1 MIQTM
6 EAPQIRQ
13 YICNSLKLIHRGICY
28 HAFDGEAIV
37 PAVRSVIDDI
47 LYQEGWDFRL
57 GFHYYIADNYTLV
70 LIINTPTGAVS
81 FRLKHNDRLCFL
93 CDTWF
98 MITCEELEMLTSLA
112 GKKITAVLY
121 DGWDINICDEFMRR
135 TRTKLPSY
143 VKAWRDTFR
152 SAMFITGIDDKVPV
166 NSYLVALSETLTWV
180 VPKKVFETLFQEVK
194 I

>member
-1 MIQTM
+1 M
-6 EAPQIRQ
+6 ETPQIKQ
-13 YICNSLKLIHRGICY
+13 YICNSTKLLCRGICY
-28 HAFDGEAIV
+28 HAFDGEAVV
-37 PAVRSVIDDI
+37 PAVRSVLDDI

-98 MITCEELEMLTSLA
+98 MITCEELEMLLA
-112 GKKITAVLY
+112 LLGKKIMAVFY
-121 DGWDINICDEFMRR
+121 NGWDINICDDFMRR
-135 TRTKLPSY
+135 TRNNLPNK
-143 VKAWRDTFR
+143 VKASRDTFR
-152 SAMFITGIDDKVPV
+152 SDMFITGIENKVPV
-166 NSYLVALSETLTWV
+166 NSYLVALSETMTWI